1 MHFQPPGAHLLHW
14 EEGPAMGGCLIPLG
28 VYTRACGERDCSTVS
43 LQKVAQLSRFCVRA
57 VDPGPP
63 PWTEGYSLGPA
74 EVTITQ
80 TAGCSC
86 RTREHSSCPGGRY
99 PGVYLHLYLG
109 GFTWGGGVVTSW
121 WNSGVA
127 RTCGLIHIHR
137 QVSPGDRQTR
147 LL

>member
-1 MHFQPPGAHLLHW
+1 MHFQPPGVHLLHW
-14 EEGPAMGGCLIPLG
+14 GEGPAMGGCLIPLG
-28 VYTRACGERDCSTVS
+28 VYTRACGERDCPTVS

-63 PWTEGYSLGPA
+63 SWTEGYSLGPA

-99 PGVYLHLYLG
+99 PGCLFTPLPGRLYLG
-109 GFTWGGGVVTSW
+109 WRGCDQLVEFGCCMHLWPHSY
-121 WNSGVA
+121 
-127 RTCGLIHIHR
+127 
-137 QVSPGDRQTR
+137 P
-147 LL
+147 